1 MDYSIEELNAVPAPL
16 IPDELLAAVAR
27 RFRYLGDP
35 TRLRVLRELHTAGE
49 ASVGELAR
57 RSGVPLASVSQHLN
71 RLAEGGLVERRRDGT
86 SVIYAIADP
95 TLERLCAI
103 VCGTLLPDGS

>member
-1 MDYSIEELNAVPAPL
+1 MNYSIEELNVASTPL
-16 IPDELLAAVAR
+16 IPDELLVDVAR

-35 TRLRVLRELHTAGE
+35 TRLRVLRELHAAGE
-49 ASVGELAR
+49 APVGELAR

-71 RLAEGGLVERRRDGT
+71 RLAEGGLVARRRAGR

-95 TLERLCAI
+95 TLERLCEI
-103 VCGTLLPDGS
+103 VCETLRD

>member
-1 MDYSIEELNAVPAPL
+1 VEYSIEELNAASAPL
-16 IPDELLAAVAR
+16 IPVELLEGVAR

-35 TRLRVLRELHTAGE
+35 TRLRVLSELHAAGE

-71 RLAEGGLVERRRDGT
+71 RLADGGLVERRREGT

-95 TLERLCAI
+95 TIGRLCEL
-103 VCGTLLPDGS
+103 VCGTLVPGGS

>member
-1 MDYSIEELNAVPAPL
+1 LNAASTPL
-16 IPDELLAAVAR
+16 IPDELLARVAR

-35 TRLRVLRELHTAGE
+35 TRLRVLSELHGAGE
-49 ASVGELAR
+49 ASVGDVAH

-71 RLAEGGLVERRRDGT
+71 RLADGGLVTRRREGT

-95 TLERLCAI
+95 TLERLCEI
-103 VCGTLLPDGS
+103 VCATVRPAGS

>member
-1 MDYSIEELNAVPAPL
+1 MNAAPTPL
-16 IPDELLAAVAR
+16 IPDELLAGVAR

-35 TRLRVLRELHTAGE
+35 TRLRVLSELHGAGE
-49 ASVGELAR
+49 ASVGDVAR

-71 RLAEGGLVERRRDGT
+71 RLADGGLVTRRRAGT

-95 TLERLCAI
+95 TLERLCEI
-103 VCGTLLPDGS
+103 VCATLPPGGS